1 MVKRFITINILRSLI
16 YFSHCVLCLWR
27 MLEDDLIALSNQ
39 LDHQDESMLQQNKKS
54 ETLLEDNLNGL
65 GQNENDWFNKV
76 LNKTRKKR
84 NVAKNQ

>member
-1 MVKRFITINILRSLI
+1 
-16 YFSHCVLCLWR
+16 

-65 GQNENDWFNKV
+65 GRNEND
-76 LNKTRKKR
+76 
-84 NVAKNQ
+84 